1 MKIVGLILLVMVA
14 YFAWRFVFLGDG
26 LVVIGNDT
34 GKRIS
39 ARLTDVIPNEALVI
53 VIDNNDRENSITE
66 ISMLRSLAENLGASP
81 PDGFAAELLP
91 LSDPEKNDQEAVR
104 FVDKFNAD
112 TLRWVGQFALTPNTP
127 SELRIP
133 ANDTSSLSGRINFQ
147 YEAKVGFGGSISFF
161 SVTLD
166 TPP

>member
-1 MKIVGLILLVMVA
+1 MKIVGLILLIIVA
-14 YFAWRFVFLGDG
+14 YFAWRFAFLGDG

-39 ARLTDVIPNEALVI
+39 ARLKDVIPNESLVI
-53 VIDNNDRENSITE
+53 EIDNNDRENSITE
-66 ISMLRSLAENLGASP
+66 ISMPRSLAEILGASP
-81 PDGFAAELLP
+81 PDGFTAELLP
-91 LSDPEKNDQEAVR
+91 VSDSEKNDQEAVR
-104 FVDKFNAD
+104 FVDKFNAE
-112 TLRWVGQFALTPNTP
+112 TLRWVGQFALSPNIP

-133 ANDTSSLSGRINFQ
+133 AKVTSNLSGRINFQ

-161 SVTLD
+161 SLTLD